1 MSSCPICD
9 NHKFHKIFDELIA
22 AGGDLQA
29 AKKLCEQELD
39 LEDGKVVSTYRIKQ
53 HALAHSGV
61 DLEKIHPSF
70 HKTTRRCP
78 KEVAEERKSKEIRQ
92 AVVEAYVDEVATID
106 IDNILQS
113 LDIPTKPGS
122 MSDVLTVAQQMSLG
136 LNLLAGAIAV
146 DRLKKFAADP
156 EGRRYP
162 SLELKGAEMTGNM
175 MSQAFGFNNAVNL
188 QTAVDTLEKAGYE
201 VIERGAKT
209 DTHNLPP
216 ES

>member
-9 NHKFHKIFDELIA
+9 NHKFRKIFDELIA

-29 AKKLCEQELD
+29 AKKLCDQELD
-39 LEDGKVVSTYRIKQ
+39 LEDGKVVSISDQTAR
-53 HALAHSGV
+53 LAHSGV

-162 SLELKGAEMTGNM
+162 SLELKGAEMTG
-175 MSQAFGFNNAVNL
+175 
-188 QTAVDTLEKAGYE
+188 T
-201 VIERGAKT
+201 
-209 DTHNLPP
+209 
-216 ES
+216 